1 METRR
6 ACRARQTDRRADRHA
21 PSSRAA
27 SQVGEFFCV
36 AADRLANAPFE
47 DLLAN
52 ELADPQRY
60 QATERRIE
68 KARAKLKSV

>member
-1 METRR
+1 MEPRR
-6 ACRARQTDRRADRHA
+6 TCRARQTDRRADRHA
-21 PSSRAA
+21 PSFRAA
-27 SQVGEFFCV
+27 LQVGEFFGV

-47 DLLAN
+47 DLLAD

-60 QATERRIE
+60 QATERRIK

>member
-1 METRR
+1 
-6 ACRARQTDRRADRHA
+6 
-21 PSSRAA
+21 
-27 SQVGEFFCV
+27 V